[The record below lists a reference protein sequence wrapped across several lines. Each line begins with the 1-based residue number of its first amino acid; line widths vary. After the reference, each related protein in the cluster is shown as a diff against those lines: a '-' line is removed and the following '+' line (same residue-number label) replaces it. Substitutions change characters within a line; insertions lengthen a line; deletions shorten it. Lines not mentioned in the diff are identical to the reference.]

1 MRIINGFEFLFF
13 GELAPLEKEI
23 YYKKCYDFVQKLN
36 LEYPHFEEWFRG
48 LFGEIPVLKFGR
60 EILLCRTSEQI
71 AGIAILKNT
80 QEEQKIC
87 TLRVDKR
94 FQRMSIGR
102 NLMELSFDWLKNDKP
117 LITIHRSKQNE
128 FRKLFQ
134 YYDFR
139 LEEQKWSYYRLF
151 CTEMVFNGAL
161 PPKKILLSKFEI
173 ADMRESIKA
182 FLKYNLYDKDL
193 LVQLSVDLWKKQN
206 SFLFTSE

>member
-1 MRIINGFEFLFF
+1 MFF

-36 LEYPHFEEWFRG
+36 LEYPRFEEWFRG
-48 LFGEIPVLKFGR
+48 LFGEIPVLKSGR

-134 YYDFR
+134 HYDFR
-139 LEEQKWSYYRLF
+139 LEEQKWSYYRQF

-161 PPKKILLSKFEI
+161 PPITPE
-173 ADMRESIKA
+173 
-182 FLKYNLYDKDL
+182 
-193 LVQLSVDLWKKQN
+193 
-206 SFLFTSE
+206 